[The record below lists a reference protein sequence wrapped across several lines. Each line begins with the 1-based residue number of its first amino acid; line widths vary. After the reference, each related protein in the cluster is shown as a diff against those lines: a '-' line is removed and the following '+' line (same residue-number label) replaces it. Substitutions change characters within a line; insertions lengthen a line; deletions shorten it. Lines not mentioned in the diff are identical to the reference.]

1 MRKRLTPL
9 RDLATIAALMAT
21 SKIEQLPKNLVKFT
35 ITVSVDELR
44 PYLEAAAVHIS
55 ENSTIPGFRPGKA
68 PFDVVKQ
75 RVGEVKLLEEAL
87 ERIVRKTYGDAL
99 TEHQVDTVGSPHI
112 DVEKM
117 VPNTDLVYTAEVA
130 RLPAVTRLADYTKV
144 SVKEAKA
151 EVTDK
156 DMEQAIS
163 DLTRMQTKEVRRAA
177 GSAASGTDKIVV
189 AIDMKKAGVPVEGG
203 QSPNH
208 GVYLGEEH
216 YIPGMKEQLMGLK
229 EGDKKTFTITFPT
242 DHTSPL
248 LAGSDV
254 EFDVTAREIYTL
266 ETPTLD
272 DAFAVSLGQKDAE
285 TMKGLIRANLQKEKD
300 AEENQRV
307 EKELLEAV
315 ANDSRFEDIPDL
327 LVNEEINKMVFE
339 LQRNVEAQGLD
350 FEAYMKSIKKT
361 LAEMKLDFTP
371 QALTRIKVALVLKDI
386 ARKEKLE
393 VDEKDVDTEVDELAS
408 RYESKEAKQQ
418 IFSPTYREYVT
429 TILRN
434 RKTIALIKEKSGIK

>member
-1 MRKRLTPL
+1 
-9 RDLATIAALMAT
+9 MAT

-35 ITVSVDELR
+35 ITVSAAEVQ

-55 ENSTIPGFRPGKA
+55 EHSTIPGFRPGKA
-68 PFDVVKQ
+68 PFEVVKK
-75 RVGEVKLLEEAL
+75 RVGDMKLLEEAL
-87 ERIVRKTYGDAL
+87 EKIVRKTYGDAL
-99 TEHQVDTVGSPHI
+99 TEHEVDTVGSPHI

-117 VPNTDLVYTAEVA
+117 VPGNDLIYTAEVA

-144 SVKEAKA
+144 KVDGPKA

-156 DMEQAIS
+156 DMEQAIA
-163 DLTRMQTKEVRRAA
+163 DLTRMQTREVRRAA
-177 GSAASGTDKIVV
+177 GSAAGGTDKIVV
-189 AIDMKKAGVPVEGG
+189 AIDMKKGGVPVEGG

-208 GVYLGEEH
+208 SVYLGEEH
-216 YIPGMKEQLMGLK
+216 YIPGMKEQLVGLK
-229 EGDKKTFTITFPT
+229 EGDKKSFTITFPK

-248 LAGSDV
+248 LAGADV
-254 EFDVTAREIYTL
+254 EFDVTAREIYAL
-266 ETPTLD
+266 ETP
-272 DAFAVSLGQKDAE
+272 AFDNELAKSLGQKDAE
-285 TMKGLIRANLQKEKD
+285 TMRGLIRANLQKEKD
-300 AEENQRV
+300 TEENQRV

-361 LAEMKLDFTP
+361 LAEMKMDFTP
-371 QALTRIKVALVLKDI
+371 QALTRIKVALVLKEI
-386 ARKEKLE
+386 AKKEKIE
-393 VDEKDVDTEVDELAS
+393 VDEKDIDTEVDELAS

-418 IFSPTYREYVT
+418 IFSPTYREYVA